1 MVLGEAIIDASG
13 KEWKMA
19 GLLPLTTSFAK
30 RKLHLGYRAV
40 RLALDSPIGIKNELV
55 RGHEFH
61 YATVLKQGEAES
73 LGEVTDAN
81 GDSLGSAGMRAGN
94 VSGTFFHKVAGE

>member
-1 MVLGEAIIDASG
+1 
-13 KEWKMA
+13 MA

-40 RLALDSPIGIKNELV
+40 RLALDSPIGTENSLV

-61 YATVLKQGEAES
+61 YTSITEQGKAQS
-73 LGEVTDAN
+73 LGEMSDAN
-81 GDSLGSAGMRAGN
+81 GDSLGSAGMIVGN
-94 VSGTFFHKVAGE
+94 VSGTFFHKVAGS